1 MDLIDRLK
9 VRLEITEDDENALLD
24 ELLISATE
32 IFLSLK
38 YPASPTP
45 VDDEE
50 KPIIDSRWNGWI
62 ISAAVELYNK
72 IGIEGQSGHAEN
84 GISRSYS
91 SDGLSNFL
99 IRQIIPDVGIAR
111 A

>member
-1 MDLIDRLK
+1 MDLLDRLK

-38 YPASPTP
+38 YPVSSCP

-72 IGIEGQSGHAEN
+72 IGIEGQSGHTEN
-84 GISRSYS
+84 GINRSYS
-91 SDGLSNFL
+91 ADGLSNFL
-99 IRQIIPDVGIAR
+99 IRQVVPNVRIAG